1 MVLHFKLRPDAS
13 ARLQDEAATEAEEKA
28 VNTLP
33 DGPEK
38 EAAEQQEDDD
48 EREER
53 TVEENA
59 EDEFKEVHLIPHSPH
74 TTP

>member
-1 MVLHFKLRPDAS
+1 M
-13 ARLQDEAATEAEEKA
+13 QDEAATEAEEKA
-28 VNTLP
+28 VDTLP

-53 TVEENA
+53 TVEANA
-59 EDEFKEVHLIPHSPH
+59 EDEFKEVHLMPQPTHDTVVERADVAGSDFSH
-74 TTP
+74 

>member
-1 MVLHFKLRPDAS
+1 M
-13 ARLQDEAATEAEEKA
+13 QDEAATEAEEKA
-28 VNTLP
+28 VDTLP